1 MVIGKGICP
10 DKHMALTNCSST
22 SYPHEQKAATA
33 NTTVNTYDLVHCLIT
48 MGSESNLIAI
58 DGPKLLYFS
67 ICNAVRSSN
76 NIMKI

>member
-33 NTTVNTYDLVHCLIT
+33 NTTVNTYDFVHCLIT
-48 MGSESNLIAI
+48 LGSESKLIAI
-58 DGPKLLYFS
+58 DGPKL
-67 ICNAVRSSN
+67 
-76 NIMKI
+76 